1 MLSSQH
7 AKEKADNRHM
17 LYKIL
22 SNVRFL
28 VQQGLP
34 LCRSSQGDDSN
45 FIQLLKLRGTDD
57 VRMTEWYEWKSSEY
71 TTADMQN
78 EMLTVMSLRILREI
92 TSAMQKA
99 LFYTVMVDETTDC
112 SNKEQ
117 AVLVIRWVD
126 GDLNVHESFIGLYSV
141 PAIDANTLTTIIKN
155 SLVRLN
161 LSMNKIRG
169 QCYNGASNMAGAKKG
184 VSK

>member
-1 MLSSQH
+1 MASKCSDEAFTSRGSCNWNDATASFTRHEQSKSHKEATNTIFTVSSCYKDCAEMLSSQH

-34 LCRSSQGDDSN
+34 LCGSRQGDDSN

-57 VRMTEWYEWKSSEY
+57 VRMTEWIEQKISKY
-71 TTADMQN
+71 TTADVQN
-78 EMLTVMSLRILREI
+78 EMLTVMSLRVMREI

-117 AVLVIRWVD
+117 VVLVI
-126 GDLNVHESFIGLYSV
+126 
-141 PAIDANTLTTIIKN
+141 
-155 SLVRLN
+155 
-161 LSMNKIRG
+161 
-169 QCYNGASNMAGAKKG
+169 
-184 VSK
+184 